1 MGPRIGQPRYVRRV
15 AGDRW
20 QARPYDAASG
30 TRHNLG
36 TFPTRWEA
44 CRAVALWLSGALAPL
59 PRFVR
64 RVRTRKGVRYYGL
77 VPPRPRARARGR
89 ERVPGLYET
98 APAAAA
104 AVAGY
109 LTARDGPAAAAR
121 LLERPDESGR
131 TPTGTPHA
139 HRDGPAARPVRPAGR
154 RAA

>member
-1 MGPRIGQPRYVRRV
+1 MGPRVGQPRYVRRV

-20 QARPYDAASG
+20 QARPYDPVTG

-44 CRAVALWLSGALAPL
+44 SRAVALWAAGALPAL

-64 RVRTRKGVRYYGL
+64 RVRTRRGVRYYGL
-77 VPPRPRARARGR
+77 VPAPPARAR
-89 ERVPGLYET
+89 ERVPGLYDT
-98 APAAAA
+98 PLAAAA
-104 AVAGY
+104 AVAGH
-109 LTARDGPAAAAR
+109 LIARDGPAAAAR

-131 TPTGTPHA
+131 PPTRNTHA
-139 HRDGPAARPVRPAGR
+139 HPAAVGPAARPDAR